1 MDVEKIHETYTN
13 DDAGRDVLA
22 KTYLSRMYKD
32 IDEAK
37 KPIVIKELKDIIS
50 PLGRATFELMKNP
63 DFIKEM
69 KDLSSK
75 VTPLTAEYNKQSDE
89 LKAKYSPVFAQAH
102 NNLRDL
108 ERKHNL
114 SLKEEHTAS
123 SEVDNDQKK
132 KISQEMTS
140 AYLKNLSTHEQWMAL
155 LDNPDYQHEAQ
166 LVAEKYNNTQDSA
179 EYLNEMNNL
188 TYKYCPE
195 YKQVREEYK
204 YVIEKNKKS

>member
-1 MDVEKIHETYTN
+1 M
-13 DDAGRDVLA
+13 
-22 KTYLSRMYKD
+22 
-32 IDEAK
+32 
-37 KPIVIKELKDIIS
+37 
-50 PLGRATFELMKNP
+50 
-63 DFIKEM
+63 
-69 KDLSSK
+69 
-75 VTPLTAEYNKQSDE
+75 
-89 LKAKYSPVFAQAH
+89 
-102 NNLRDL
+102 

-204 YVIEKNKKS
+204 SVIEKNKKS